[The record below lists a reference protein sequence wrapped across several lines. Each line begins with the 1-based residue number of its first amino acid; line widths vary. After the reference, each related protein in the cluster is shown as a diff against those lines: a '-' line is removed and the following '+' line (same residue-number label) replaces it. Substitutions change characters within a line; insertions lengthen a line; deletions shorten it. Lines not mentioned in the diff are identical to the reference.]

1 MRYHHCCG
9 MLILAL
15 LASWLFVA
23 AVCAAAAPAPSAP
36 TAQAANRPN
45 ILWITCEDMSPRL
58 GCYGDRYAIT
68 PHIDRLAA
76 RGVRYTNAFAPIG
89 VCAPARSSLILG
101 MYAPSV
107 GTHHMRCQGTLP
119 EGVKCYS
126 EHLRNAGY
134 YCTNNV
140 KTDYN
145 FQHPKTAWDECSNK
159 AHWKNRA
166 AGQPFFAI
174 FNITVT
180 HESQV
185 RVGEAVYR
193 KNIARLKPEEIHDPA
208 KAPIPPYHPDTPEV
222 RRDWA
227 RLYDNITALDYRVGD
242 LLKEL
247 EEAGLAEDTIVWFYS
262 DHGDGMPRSKRWLY
276 DSSLRVPL
284 VIYFPKKFQHLAPGE
299 PGSVCDRLVS
309 FVDFGPTLLSLVGA
323 PIPSNM
329 QGKAFLGPQAAPPRQ
344 YVYGFRDRM
353 DERYDMLR
361 SVRDQRYLYIRNYMP
376 HLPWFHTQHIGYM
389 YEMPTMQVW
398 QRLADEGKLT
408 GPSAI
413 FMAKHKPTEELY
425 DCQADPYNI
434 RNLADSPEHQDILQR
449 MRKAHENW
457 VLEIID
463 LGFLPEAD
471 LRSRFGSQPPY
482 DAVRAQ
488 PESYPLRRIMEA
500 AQLAGQR
507 HAKLLPQL
515 VKLLDDRDQTVRY
528 WGATGLVALGQQA
541 APAADALL
549 KSSADQSPSVRI
561 AAAEAL
567 YNIGR
572 RSEAVKVLT
581 GSLGEKDQWVRLHAL
596 NVIDRLDAETRKEF
610 LPQVSQLDA
619 KGEYT
624 GRVIRHLLGQR

>member
-1 MRYHHCCG
+1 MRYHFHWRLLLTMMVAMWAG
-9 MLILAL
+9 PVAL
-15 LASWLFVA
+15 VE
-23 AVCAAAAPAPSAP
+23 
-36 TAQAANRPN
+36 AQAAATGEAAQQPNRPN

-58 GCYGDRYAIT
+58 GCYGDHYAVT
-68 PHIDRLAA
+68 PNIDRLAA
-76 RGVRYTNAFAPIG
+76 RGVRYTHAFAPIG

-159 AHWKNRA
+159 AHWKNRQPD
-166 AGQPFFAI
+166 QPFFAI

-185 RVGEAVYR
+185 RIAETAYR
-193 KNIARLKPEEIHDPA
+193 KRIARLKPEEIHDPA

-227 RLYDNITALDYRVGD
+227 RLYDNITVMDYQVGE

-276 DSSLRVPL
+276 DSSVRVPL
-284 VIYFPKKFQHLAPGE
+284 IIYFPKKYQHLAPGE
-299 PGSVCDRLVS
+299 PGSVSDRLVS

-323 PIPSNM
+323 PIPPNM
-329 QGKAFLGPQAAPPRQ
+329 QGKAFLGSQAAPPRQ

-361 SVRDQRYLYIRNYMP
+361 SVRDQRWLYIRNYMP
-376 HLPWFHTQHIGYM
+376 QLPWFHSQYIGYL

-408 GPSAI
+408 GAPAI
-413 FMAKHKPTEELY
+413 FMAKQKPTEELY
-425 DCQADPYNI
+425 DCQSDPYNI
-434 RNLADSPEHQDILQR
+434 RNLADSPQHQEVLQR
-449 MRKAHENW
+449 MRKAHEQW
-457 VLEIID
+457 VMEIVD

-471 LRSRFGSQPPY
+471 LRSRFGQQPPY
-482 DAVRAQ
+482 DAVRVK
-488 PESYPLRRIMEA
+488 PDSYPLRRIMEA

-507 HAKLLPQL
+507 DAKLLPQL
-515 VKLLDDRDQTVRY
+515 VKLLQDGDAAVRY
-528 WGATGLVALGQQA
+528 WAATGLVAMGQQA
-541 APAADALL
+541 APAAEALL
-549 KSSADQSPSVRI
+549 KATTDQSPNVRI
-561 AAAEAL
+561 SAAEAL

-572 RSEAVKVLT
+572 RAEAIKVLKEA
-581 GSLGEKDQWVRLHAL
+581 LGERSQWARLHAL
-596 NVIDRLDAETRKEF
+596 NVIDRLDADAKKEF
-610 LPQVSQLDA
+610 LPTVSRLEVE
-619 KGEYT
+619 EYT
-624 GRVIRHLLGQR
+624 GRVVKHLLSQR